1 MARIW
6 EQYGPGTDQNSRAEK
21 EKLIRPYAKGVVVD
35 AGAGHGVSA
44 LYLDRNKVTKY
55 VAVEPNLAMHDYI
68 RRTAASAGFS
78 EDDGSLVVLGCGIED
93 VAAICAALRSNKAA
107 DTDERSADTNAP
119 HANLAGP
126 CADTI
131 ISVLTL
137 CSIPNPRATIRA
149 LVHGLLAPGGTF
161 LFYEHVLSHRADV
174 AWWQRFWAPVWR
186 VPFDGCRLDQPTH
199 LWIAEAGDVDASQA
213 GDRDASDADDD
224 SKGGAGN
231 DGKRRL
237 SCEGEGGSLWA
248 IQETWGKEGET
259 EDTLFW
265 HQAGRFVK
273 RS

>member
-1 MARIW
+1 MAKIW

-44 LYLDRNKVTKY
+44 LYLDRTKVTKY
-55 VAVEPNLAMHDYI
+55 LAVEPNVAMHDHI
-68 RRTAASAGFS
+68 RRTAASAGFA

-93 VAAICAALRSNKAA
+93 VEAIRNALGGS
-107 DTDERSADTNAP
+107 
-119 HANLAGP
+119 G
-126 CADTI
+126 ADTI

-137 CSIPNPRATIRA
+137 CSIPNPQSTIRT
-149 LVHGLLAPGGTF
+149 LIHDLLAPGGTL

-186 VPFDGCRLDQPTH
+186 MPFDGCRLDQPTH
-199 LWIAEAGDVDASQA
+199 LWIAEAGDVDVLRA
-213 GDRDASDADDD
+213 GADKRGRERGDEGRETGSD
-224 SKGGAGN
+224 
-231 DGKRRL
+231 
-237 SCEGEGGSLWA
+237 GEGGSLWA

-273 RS
+273 RK

>member
-1 MARIW
+1 MAKIW

-21 EKLIRPYAKGVVVD
+21 EKLIRPYARGVVVD

-44 LYLDRNKVTKY
+44 LYLDRTKVTKY
-55 VAVEPNLAMHDYI
+55 VAVEPNLDMHKHI
-68 RRTAASAGFS
+68 RRTAENAGFT
-78 EDDGSLVVLGCGIED
+78 EADDSLVVLGCGIED
-93 VAAICAALRSNKAA
+93 VAAIRGALDA
-107 DTDERSADTNAP
+107 D
-119 HANLAGP
+119 GP

-137 CSIPNPRATIRA
+137 CSVPNPRETIRA
-149 LVHGLLAPGGTF
+149 LVRDLLIPGGTL

-199 LWIAEAGDVDASQA
+199 LWIEEAGDMDGAEVA
-213 GDRDASDADDD
+213 GAL
-224 SKGGAGN
+224 GGREN
-231 DGKRRL
+231 EDGRR
-237 SCEGEGGSLWA
+237 SAGSLWA
-248 IQETWGKEGET
+248 LQETWGKEGET

-273 RS
+273 HR